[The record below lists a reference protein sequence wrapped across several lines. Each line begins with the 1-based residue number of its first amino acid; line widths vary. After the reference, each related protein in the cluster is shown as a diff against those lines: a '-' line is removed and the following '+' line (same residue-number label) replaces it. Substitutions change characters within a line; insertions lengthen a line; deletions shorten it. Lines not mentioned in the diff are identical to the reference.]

1 MRTARMVLALAG
13 AGMLVLSACG
23 RSDEVPNL
31 MNIRSTTQGPD
42 EFAILPPKPLEMPE
56 DIAALPEPTP
66 GGTNRTDPTPNADAV
81 AALGGTLR
89 PAGGVP
95 AADGALFAHAGRY
108 GVTAGIRET
117 LAAEDLDFRRRND
130 GRLLERVFNVNV
142 YFRAY
147 AEQSLDQQAE
157 LWRWRN
163 AGARTPSAPPPQDG
177 ETR

>member
-1 MRTARMVLALAG
+1 MRTARMVLAVAG
-13 AGMLVLSACG
+13 AAVLVLSACS
-23 RSDEVPNL
+23 RSDDVPKL

-66 GGTNRTDPTPNADAV
+66 GSANRTDPNPNADAI
-81 AALGGTLR
+81 AALGGSLR

-95 AADGALFAHAGRY
+95 AADSALFAHATRF

-130 GRLLERVFNVNV
+130 GRLLERLLNVNV
-142 YFRAY
+142 YYRAY
-147 AEQSLDQQAE
+147 QDQSLDQQAE
-157 LWRWRN
+157 LWRWRS

-177 ETR
+177 EER

>member
-1 MRTARMVLALAG
+1 MRTARMVLAVAG
-13 AGMLVLSACG
+13 TAVLVLSACS
-23 RSDEVPNL
+23 RSDKPPEL

-56 DIAALPEPTP
+56 DIAALPDPTP
-66 GGTNRTDPTPNADAV
+66 GGANLTDPTPNADAV

-95 AADGALFAHAGRY
+95 ASDGALYAHAARF
-108 GVTAGIRET
+108 GVTGGIRET
-117 LAAEDLDFRRRND
+117 LAVEDLEFRRRND
-130 GRLLERVFNVNV
+130 GRLLERLFNVNV
-142 YFRAY
+142 YYRAY
-147 AEQSLDQQAE
+147 QDQSLDQQAE